1 MKFFL
6 CLSCIRLNIF
16 DPKSIAGRCIENY
29 RGLGMKTDYSKVEA
43 GAVFFAI
50 WHEQWDANIHH
61 HADQG
66 VIIQVRSSSQ
76 NNEINLLQF
85 NCFFLQPTY
94 IYDPDGRSKICQI
107 DPLTDGN
114 AIGWSIQKLK
124 TRLVEMIEAAGYG
137 NIASKIDMQTVLNAI
152 PEVESLARDKFKNS
166 IQLVKHK
173 RGDFIFEAGNIR
185 FGLEL
190 RTLGDDGGLAIHVLT
205 DLCGSS
211 SHEYSEETEILA
223 FDCFRIQPHYHYGPR
238 NKNLRYYWDK
248 TVVPDPLEWT
258 LDVLKA
264 GKLRQ
269 MITGAGYPDVAKDLD
284 DDLVKKIIPG
294 IEEKARQLQPAIKG
308 M

>member
-43 GAVFFAI
+43 GTVFFAI

-137 NIASKIDMQTVLNAI
+137 NIASKIDMQTVLNL
-152 PEVESLARDKFKNS
+152 SL
-166 IQLVKHK
+166 
-173 RGDFIFEAGNIR
+173 
-185 FGLEL
+185 
-190 RTLGDDGGLAIHVLT
+190 IH
-205 DLCGSS
+205 
-211 SHEYSEETEILA
+211 I
-223 FDCFRIQPHYHYGPR
+223 
-238 NKNLRYYWDK
+238 
-248 TVVPDPLEWT
+248 
-258 LDVLKA
+258 
-264 GKLRQ
+264 
-269 MITGAGYPDVAKDLD
+269 
-284 DDLVKKIIPG
+284 
-294 IEEKARQLQPAIKG
+294 
-308 M
+308 

>member
-29 RGLGMKTDYSKVEA
+29 RGLGMKTDYSKVE
-43 GAVFFAI
+43 
-50 WHEQWDANIHH
+50 ANIHH

-190 RTLGDDGGLAIHVLT
+190 RTLGDDGGLLGLPGFEIMIAVLQAYVFT
-205 DLCGSS
+205 ILCCLYLNDAL
-211 SHEYSEETEILA
+211 HL
-223 FDCFRIQPHYHYGPR
+223 HH
-238 NKNLRYYWDK
+238 
-248 TVVPDPLEWT
+248 
-258 LDVLKA
+258 
-264 GKLRQ
+264 
-269 MITGAGYPDVAKDLD
+269 
-284 DDLVKKIIPG
+284 
-294 IEEKARQLQPAIKG
+294 
-308 M
+308 

>member
-1 MKFFL
+1 MNFSSWAVQI
-6 CLSCIRLNIF
+6 SC
-16 DPKSIAGRCIENY
+16 SIY
-29 RGLGMKTDYSKVEA
+29 
-43 GAVFFAI
+43 
-50 WHEQWDANIHH
+50 Q
-61 HADQG
+61 
-66 VIIQVRSSSQ
+66 
-76 NNEINLLQF
+76 
-85 NCFFLQPTY
+85 
-94 IYDPDGRSKICQI
+94 
-107 DPLTDGN
+107 
-114 AIGWSIQKLK
+114 
-124 TRLVEMIEAAGYG
+124 
-137 NIASKIDMQTVLNAI
+137 
-152 PEVESLARDKFKNS
+152 NS